1 LELWR
6 LLAHNHWFTLNLYG
20 YRVRLCARC
29 SGYILGFATM
39 LLILSPLSDLLGL
52 KAHVNQGY
60 VFFLLAIPLVLDW
73 VTQSW
78 GLRTSNNYVRL
89 ITGGLMGV
97 NIFLFSNF
105 STNFQMGRFI
115 FFSAALAV
123 VLIGLLGKVKRGT
136 RMWNVK

>member
-1 LELWR
+1 
-6 LLAHNHWFTLNLYG
+6 
-20 YRVRLCARC
+20 
-29 SGYILGFATM
+29 
-39 LLILSPLSDLLGL
+39 
-52 KAHVNQGY
+52 
-60 VFFLLAIPLVLDW
+60 
-73 VTQSW
+73 
-78 GLRTSNNYVRL
+78 
-89 ITGGLMGV
+89 MGV